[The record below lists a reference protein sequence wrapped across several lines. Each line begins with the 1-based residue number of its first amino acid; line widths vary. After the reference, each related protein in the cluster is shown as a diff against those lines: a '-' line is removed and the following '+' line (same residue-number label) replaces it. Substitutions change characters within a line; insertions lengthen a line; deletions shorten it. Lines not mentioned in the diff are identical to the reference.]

1 MCWEIK
7 GWISGGY
14 MAAREDGEMVFI
26 YKRPSWGTGQ
36 CGMNRFYELRSHGLL
51 IGKITSQRSWQPQVR
66 AEWLANENKNLSE
79 IDLAEITAAINML
92 N

>member
-36 CGMNRFYELRSHGLL
+36 CGSRAFFELRSRGEL
-51 IGKITSQRSWQPQVR
+51 IGKISSCSAVEPQVK
-66 AEWLANENKNLSE
+66 AEWLGETDRPLNETDMLE
-79 IDLAEITAAINML
+79 IAGML
-92 N
+92 KL

>member
-26 YKRPSWGTGQ
+26 YKRHSWGTGQ
-36 CGMNRFYELRSHGLL
+36 CGRRAFYELRNHGEL
-51 IGKITSQRSWQPQVR
+51 IGKITSDDTWQHNLK
-66 AEWLANENKNLSE
+66 AEWVAEADRAVNETDLLE
-79 IDLAEITAAINML
+79 IAGALKL
-92 N
+92 

>member
-26 YKRPSWGTGQ
+26 YKRPAWGTGQ
-36 CGMNRFYELRSHGLL
+36 CGRREFFELRSRGEL
-51 IGKITSQRSWQPQVR
+51 IARITSNDAVQPHLK
-66 AEWLANENKNLSE
+66 AEWVAETDRPVNETDLLE
-79 IDLAEITAAINML
+79 IAGALKL
-92 N
+92 

>member
-14 MAAREDGEMVFI
+14 MAAREDGEIVFI

-36 CGMNRFYELRSHGLL
+36 CGSRVFLELRNRGELV
-51 IGKITSQRSWQPQVR
+51 GKITSNAVRPQVK
-66 AEWLANENKNLSE
+66 AEWLAETDRPVNETDLLE
-79 IDLAEITAAINML
+79 IAGML
-92 N
+92 KL